1 MRKLRL
7 ALQSVVSA
15 AFVCLVVYGMSSM
28 ADAQITSPTL
38 ADGVYLPPT
47 EAPCVA
53 FNVGQATGTVEI
65 EARTSGPGYVS
76 WVIVSSHSA
85 LGYTVLRDTGA
96 ASNTGIYPVARL
108 SGSTT
113 ASTVYTFSPPMRFA
127 NGLTVAKSRP
137 DMETTVCTRLYG
149 TQVP

>member
-7 ALQSVVSA
+7 ALQFLTSA
-15 AFVCLVVYGMSSM
+15 AFVCLVVYGMSEM

-53 FNVGQATGTVEI
+53 FNVGQASGTVQL
-65 EARTSGPGYVS
+65 EARASGPGYVS
-76 WVIVSSHSA
+76 WVIVSTHA
-85 LGYTVLRDTGA
+85 AAGYAVLRDTGSA
-96 ASNTGIYPVARL
+96 NNTGIYPVARL

-127 NGLTVAKSRP
+127 NGLTVTKSAA